1 MALSA
6 LIPEKPSIKIRQLP
20 PFKSSFKRTE
30 LNYYQ
35 LVQYLSFSKNSSLT
49 LYRYDPAQ
57 RQKIRNHR
65 LTNGDEIETNPA
77 TNNKATKKEDAAQK
91 QTTINQ
97 ERDDPETNNQEA
109 PAIVEDAHVAV
120 QESSRSGRRKPP

>member
-35 LVQYLSFSKNSSLT
+35 LVQYLSFTKNPSFTSYFIIT
-49 LYRYDPAQ
+49 TIQPEDP
-57 RQKIRNHR
+57 KIRNHR

-91 QTTINQ
+91 QTTIN
-97 ERDDPETNNQEA
+97 
-109 PAIVEDAHVAV
+109 
-120 QESSRSGRRKPP
+120 